1 MSYGDYD
8 QGPPALGNSRLGAE
22 LQLARERLGWN
33 LTDVAANLRIRL
45 PYLVAIEEGR
55 IADLPGNAYAVGF
68 VRTYAS
74 SLGLDPDE
82 VARRFRAEAK
92 DVNRKPELSFP
103 APVTPRGVPAMAVV
117 LLGILIAGGAYIGWY
132 RYSGSAEPTR
142 EQTASAPPDRLAAM
156 APAVQTQ
163 SPQVAS
169 ILPSVKPP
177 VTGSG
182 AGPLN
187 PLPTPPIPVPV
198 PVPVPV
204 AIAPPAPAPVA
215 APVSTRLVL
224 HAKAGGWVQVREKQ
238 GQVLLNR
245 VMHTG
250 ETWPVPMKANLIL
263 TTSNAGGME
272 MLVDGTP
279 APALGAAGGFVK
291 DVPLDPDT
299 LKAGP
304 PKAPPRPRPVRAAPL
319 AAPSPDAAQ

>member
-1 MSYGDYD
+1 MSYVDYD

-22 LQLARERLGWN
+22 LQLARERLGWD
-33 LTDVAANLRIRL
+33 LEEIAASLRIRL
-45 PYLVAIEEGR
+45 PYLRAIEEGR

-74 SLGLDPDE
+74 ALGLDPDE

-117 LLGILIAGGAYIGWY
+117 LLGILIAGGAYVGWY
-132 RYSGSAEPTR
+132 RYSGSAEPAR

-177 VTGSG
+177 AAGG
-182 AGPLN
+182 AA
-187 PLPTPPIPVPV
+187 PLPAVTPPPVPV

-204 AIAPPAPAPVA
+204 AIAPPAPAPTPPPVA
-215 APVSTRLVL
+215 TRLVL
-224 HAKAGGWVQVREKQ
+224 RAKAGGWVQVREKQ

-245 VMHTG
+245 VMHPG
-250 ETWPVPMKANLIL
+250 ETWPVPMKPNLTL

-272 MLVDGTP
+272 MLVDGIA

-304 PKAPPRPRPVRAAPL
+304 PKPAPRPRQVRAPAAP